1 MDDAIVA
8 KAPSQNGTGTL
19 TMMFRVNGAAT
30 YARGGNKIP
39 MELLDGRM
47 TAVAHRRL
55 VQSAAEG
62 NFNMLRICALLRSP
76 LSASRW
82 QAEGCL
88 TPVAAGRRGRCDLR
102 ASCVLRCDEWRMAAF
117 RAVSRAAMSM

>member
-55 VQSAAEG
+55 VKSAAEG
-62 NFNMLRICALLRSP
+62 KFNMLRICALQRSRP
-76 LSASRW
+76 L
-82 QAEGCL
+82 G
-88 TPVAAGRRGRCDLR
+88 GRQRG
-102 ASCVLRCDEWRMAAF
+102 V
-117 RAVSRAAMSM
+117 

>member
-1 MDDAIVA
+1 MRQRDLR
-8 KAPSQNGTGTL
+8 APSQNGTGTL

-55 VQSAAEG
+55 VKSAAEG
-62 NFNMLRICALLRSP
+62 NSNMLRICALQRPRP
-76 LSASRW
+76 LGGR
-82 QAEGCL
+82 QRGV
-88 TPVAAGRRGRCDLR
+88 TPVATWAQGVVRSSSLVRSTMRQTSS
-102 ASCVLRCDEWRMAAF
+102 AS
-117 RAVSRAAMSM
+117 